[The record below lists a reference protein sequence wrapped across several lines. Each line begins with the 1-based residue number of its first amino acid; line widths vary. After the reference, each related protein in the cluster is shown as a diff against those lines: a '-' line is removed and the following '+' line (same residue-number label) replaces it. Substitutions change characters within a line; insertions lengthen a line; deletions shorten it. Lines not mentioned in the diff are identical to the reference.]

1 DHQAKSY
8 GTLTLQMAIYKM
20 TTKGAKRIQKMY
32 KSTNNIAGK
41 LYKKMN
47 FIETGEYD
55 ECGDIILE
63 LGISF

>member
-1 DHQAKSY
+1 
-8 GTLTLQMAIYKM
+8 
-20 TTKGAKRIQKMY
+20 
-32 KSTNNIAGK
+32 
-41 LYKKMN
+41 MN

>member
-1 DHQAKSY
+1 
-8 GTLTLQMAIYKM
+8 
-20 TTKGAKRIQKMY
+20 
-32 KSTNNIAGK
+32 GK

>member
-1 DHQAKSY
+1 
-8 GTLTLQMAIYKM
+8 
-20 TTKGAKRIQKMY
+20 
-32 KSTNNIAGK
+32 
-41 LYKKMN
+41 

>member
-1 DHQAKSY
+1 
-8 GTLTLQMAIYKM
+8 
-20 TTKGAKRIQKMY
+20 
-32 KSTNNIAGK
+32 
-41 LYKKMN
+41 YKKMN

>member
-1 DHQAKSY
+1 
-8 GTLTLQMAIYKM
+8 
-20 TTKGAKRIQKMY
+20 
-32 KSTNNIAGK
+32 
-41 LYKKMN
+41 KKMN

>member
-1 DHQAKSY
+1 
-8 GTLTLQMAIYKM
+8 
-20 TTKGAKRIQKMY
+20 
-32 KSTNNIAGK
+32 
-41 LYKKMN
+41 N